1 MSLLSTKG
9 ELSDEDFTLRTVESL
24 EVDAMLDKFSPIKG
38 KNKSENS
45 EKNSVVT
52 STPNSK
58 KSSKSKKSNKNKT
71 ENEKKKKSE
80 VNDIFLELS
89 GEAESMPQLF
99 PTHYFNIL
107 NLFGVGCSS
116 YKVQEHQEHHRKY
129 SQNTVGQS
137 SL

>member
-1 MSLLSTKG
+1 
-9 ELSDEDFTLRTVESL
+9 
-24 EVDAMLDKFSPIKG
+24 MLDKFSPIKG

-45 EKNSVVT
+45 EKVSIVT

-58 KSSKSKKSNKNKT
+58 KSTKSKKNNKNKS
-71 ENEKKKKSE
+71 ENNAKKSE
-80 VNDIFLELS
+80 VNDVFLELS

-129 SQNTVGQS
+129 SQNTVGQIVTIAVKI
-137 SL
+137 